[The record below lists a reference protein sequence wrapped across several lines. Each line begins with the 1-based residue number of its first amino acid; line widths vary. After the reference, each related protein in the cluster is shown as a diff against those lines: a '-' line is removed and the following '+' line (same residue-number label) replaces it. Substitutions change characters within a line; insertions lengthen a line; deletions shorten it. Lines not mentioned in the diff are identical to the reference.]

1 MWKLI
6 AASEDVEATSIQDVS
21 ALFEREEVRFWIDVE
36 SPERNELES
45 LAAALRVDGEAV
57 DDALAGEQRSRV
69 DDYDDYAFVVT
80 YSMLGETGRDDYS
93 LRKLSIICGARFI
106 MTVHSKGIGAI
117 DSMRR
122 RAEKNARGVM
132 ANGPGGV
139 LYSILDQIV
148 DNYLLF
154 IDSIETEVDRLEDL
168 SLHRG
173 CTDAVLIEASTLRR
187 NLADL
192 RHLAVAQ
199 DQLINA
205 VVSDDFPFMDKSLAF
220 HFGHVRQHLMIVVE
234 FTDKLRDRLHGVRDN
249 YSFVLAHRTNE
260 IMRVLTVFASIL
272 LPLSLLTSIYGM
284 NVAMW
289 PTPNEPYGIWIVLL
303 VMLGLAGVL
312 FGFFKRKNWL

>member
-6 AASEDVEATSIQDVS
+6 AATQDVKATSVQDVS
-21 ALFEREEVRFWIDVE
+21 ALFEREDVQFWIDVE
-36 SPERNELES
+36 APDRNELES

-80 YSMLGETGRDDYS
+80 YSMLGDSNHGGED
-93 LRKLSIICGARFI
+93 LHKLAVICGARFI
-106 MTVHSKGIGAI
+106 LTVHAEGVGAI
-117 DSMRR
+117 DAMRR
-122 RAEKNARGVM
+122 RAEKNARG
-132 ANGPGGV
+132 AFEDGPGGL
-139 LYSILDQIV
+139 LYGILDQIV
-148 DNYLLF
+148 DNYLLY
-154 IDSIETEVDRLEDL
+154 IDAIETDVDRLEDR
-168 SLHRG
+168 SLHKD
-173 CTDAVLIEASTLRR
+173 CSDAVLVEASALRR
-187 NLADL
+187 TLADL

-205 VVSDDFPFMDKSLAF
+205 IVSDDFPFMSKSLSF
-220 HFGHVRQHLMIVVE
+220 HFNHVRQHLMIVVE

-272 LPLSLLTSIYGM
+272 LPLSLLTSVYGM

-289 PTPNEPYGIWIVLL
+289 PSPSESYGIWIVLL
-303 VMLGLAGVL
+303 VMLGMAGVL
-312 FGFFKRKNWL
+312 FWYFKRKDWL

>member
-1 MWKLI
+1 MWRLI
-6 AASEDVEATSIQDVS
+6 AASNDVEATSIQDVS
-21 ALFEREEVRFWIDVE
+21 TLVEREDVRFWIDVE
-36 SPERNELES
+36 SPDQNELES

-57 DDALAGEQRSRV
+57 DDALSGEQRSRV

-80 YSMLGETGRDDYS
+80 YSMLGEAGRDDYS

-106 MTVHSKGIGAI
+106 VTVHSESIGAI
-117 DSMRR
+117 DAMRR
-122 RAEKNARGVM
+122 RAEKNGRGVM
-132 ANGPGGV
+132 ADGPGGV

-148 DNYLLF
+148 DNYLFF

-168 SLHRG
+168 SLHKS

-187 NLADL
+187 HLADL
-192 RHLAVAQ
+192 RHLAIAQ

-205 VVSDDFPFMDKSLAF
+205 IVSDDFPFMDKSLAF
-220 HFGHVRQHLMIVVE
+220 HFSHVRQHLMIVVE

-289 PTPNEPYGIWIVLL
+289 PSPKEPYGIWVVLL
-303 VMLGLAGVL
+303 VMLGLAGML